1 MFFIF
6 IVFGKIGRLK
16 VYGVE
21 KFFVVDVYYLYFF
34 FFGIEESNVFYFS
47 YIVVDFFRIY
57 EDGFI
62 NFLYFVVVGVI
73 DNDNI
78 VEFVVGEG
86 FD

>member
-1 MFFIF
+1 MVLRSFLLLMFI
-6 IVFGKIGRLK
+6 ICI
-16 VYGVE
+16 
-21 KFFVVDVYYLYFF
+21 FF